1 MRAGARTGID
11 TRIAFV
17 ILRVP
22 EWDPR
27 NRVALDFA
35 CWKRYTTSRG
45 LLGQSQLKEVS
56 AVATLTMEIP
66 EKVLAALRN
75 NPEQFA
81 GEMRLA
87 AAALWYEQGRVSQE
101 IAAKIAGLSRTD
113 FLLALARIGKDSFR
127 VDFGDLDKEL
137 ARG

>member
-1 MRAGARTGID
+1 M
-11 TRIAFV
+11 
-17 ILRVP
+17 
-22 EWDPR
+22 
-27 NRVALDFA
+27 
-35 CWKRYTTSRG
+35 
-45 LLGQSQLKEVS
+45 
-56 AVATLTMEIP
+56 ATLTMEIP

-75 NPEQFA
+75 NPEEFA
-81 GEMRLA
+81 SEMRLA

-113 FLLALARIGKDSFR
+113 FLLSLARMGKDSFH